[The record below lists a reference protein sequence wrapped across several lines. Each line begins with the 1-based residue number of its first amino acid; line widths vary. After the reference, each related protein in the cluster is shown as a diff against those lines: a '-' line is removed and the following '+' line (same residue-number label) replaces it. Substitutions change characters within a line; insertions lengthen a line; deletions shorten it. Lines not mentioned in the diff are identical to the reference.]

1 MVIEDMGFRMLFDSH
16 AHYDDNKFDQDRQDV
31 IEKVRQSGVAFIVNA
46 ASNIPSSIDSI
57 ALSQEYEFIYA
68 AVGVHPQD
76 VEGMND
82 NVISMLADFA
92 REPKVVAIGEIGLD
106 YHYDD
111 VPKPLQKHWFARQI
125 LLARELKLP
134 IIIHDRESHED
145 ILKIVKKEKAKEVGG
160 VFHCFSGSAEMA
172 REVLDNNFYISIGGV
187 ATFKNAKKIVDVIRA
202 IPSDRLL
209 IETDSPY
216 LAPEPFRG
224 TRNDSSYIR
233 YTAMKVAEIR
243 EDSFENI
250 ARITCENAKRLFNI
264 E

>member
-1 MVIEDMGFRMLFDSH
+1 MGFRMLFDSH

-31 IEKVRQSGVAFIVNA
+31 IEKVRQSGIAFIVNA

-145 ILKIVKKEKAKEVGG
+145 ILKIVKKENAKEVGG
-160 VFHCFSGSAEMA
+160 VFHCFSGSVEMA

-202 IPSDRLL
+202 IPSDRIL

>member
-1 MVIEDMGFRMLFDSH
+1 MEDMEFRMLFDSH

-92 REPKVVAIGEIGLD
+92 QEPKVVAIGEIGLD

-125 LLARELKLP
+125 SLARELKLP

-202 IPSDRLL
+202 VPSDRLL

-250 ARITCENAKRLFNI
+250 ARVTCENAKRLFNI

>member
-1 MVIEDMGFRMLFDSH
+1 MGFRMLFDSH

>member
-1 MVIEDMGFRMLFDSH
+1 MLFDSH
-16 AHYDDNKFDQDRQDV
+16 AHYDDNKFDPDRQDV

-57 ALSQEYEFIYA
+57 ALAQEYEFIYA

-92 REPKVVAIGEIGLD
+92 QEPKVVAIGEIGLD

-134 IIIHDRESHED
+134 VIIHDRESHED
-145 ILKIVKKEKAKEVGG
+145 ILKIVKREKAKEVGG

-202 IPSDRLL
+202 VPSDRLL

-224 TRNDSSYIR
+224 ARNDSSYIR

>member
-1 MVIEDMGFRMLFDSH
+1 MGFRMLFDSH

-160 VFHCFSGSAEMA
+160 VFHCFSGSVEMA

>member
-1 MVIEDMGFRMLFDSH
+1 MLFDSH
-16 AHYDDNKFDQDRQDV
+16 AHYDDDKFNQDKQDV
-31 IEKVRQSGVAFIVNA
+31 IEKVRQSGVAYIVNA

-57 ALSQEYEFIYA
+57 ALAQEYEFIYA

-92 REPKVVAIGEIGLD
+92 QSPKVVAIGEIGLD

-111 VPKPLQKHWFARQI
+111 VPKPIQKHWFARQI
-125 LLARELKLP
+125 SLARELKLP
-134 IIIHDRESHED
+134 VIIHDRESHED
-145 ILKIVKKEKAKEVGG
+145 ILKIVKNEKASEVGG
-160 VFHCFSGSAEMA
+160 VFHCFSGSVEMA
-172 REVLDNNFYISIGGV
+172 REVLDNNFYISVGGV
-187 ATFKNAKKIVDVIRA
+187 VTFKNAKKIVDVIR
-202 IPSDRLL
+202 IVPSDRLL

-233 YTAMKVAEIR
+233 YTAMKIAEIR

-250 ARITCENAKRLFNI
+250 ARVTCENAKRLFGI
-264 E
+264 D

>member
-1 MVIEDMGFRMLFDSH
+1 MGFRMLFDSH

-145 ILKIVKKEKAKEVGG
+145 ILKIVKKENAKEVGG
-160 VFHCFSGSAEMA
+160 VFHCFSGSVEMA